1 MSYSHCKKVTKAAG
15 ERRDCG
21 RQECEQG
28 ARMMTRVSRGRGRGA
43 WTGRGWRETQ
53 GAATLH
59 TLNDRPLL
67 FIETRDTQPTTYV
80 GGRGVC
86 GLTVK
91 PHTLRKQK
99 GELTRATPP
108 GNVRKERKSR
118 QRASGKAW
126 LARRSQPGVQG
137 WASKQNCAC

>member
-1 MSYSHCKKVTKAAG
+1 MRSRQRQKLCLTHIVKKVTKAAG

-28 ARMMTRVSRGRGRGA
+28 ARMMTRVSWGRGRGA

-99 GELTRATPP
+99 GELPRL
-108 GNVRKERKSR
+108 GM
-118 QRASGKAW
+118 SGKNERADRGH
-126 LARRSQPGVQG
+126 LGKPG
-137 WASKQNCAC
+137 